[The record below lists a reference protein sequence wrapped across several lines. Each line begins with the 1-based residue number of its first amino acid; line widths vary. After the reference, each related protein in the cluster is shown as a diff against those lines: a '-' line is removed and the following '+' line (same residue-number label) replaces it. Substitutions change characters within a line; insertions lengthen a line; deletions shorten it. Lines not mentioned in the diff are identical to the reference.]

1 VHEQCSPKDSLLAFA
16 TKLTAPPSTLQL
28 LLYNIIATATTHNN
42 KAHSCM
48 HTLLPKGPEL
58 QNDILQQQQQQ
69 QGPPPSDFLYK
80 WNKKLKAVCVL
91 MLLKNQTTKTDF
103 FF

>member
-1 VHEQCSPKDSLLAFA
+1 
-16 TKLTAPPSTLQL
+16 
-28 LLYNIIATATTHNN
+28 
-42 KAHSCM
+42 M

-58 QNDILQQQQQQ
+58 QNDILQQQQQQQ

-80 WNKKLKAVCVL
+80 WNKKLKAVSVL

>member
-1 VHEQCSPKDSLLAFA
+1 
-16 TKLTAPPSTLQL
+16 
-28 LLYNIIATATTHNN
+28 
-42 KAHSCM
+42 M
-48 HTLLPKGPEL
+48 HTLLPKEPEL
-58 QNDILQQQQQQ
+58 QNNILQQQQQQQQQ